1 MSARYYQKNNERFVK
16 GIKIVS
22 RMCREQYKNLSED
35 EKQANWI
42 EKKITLKN
50 GKIKPPHK

>member
-35 EKQANWI
+35 EKHRLI
-42 EKKITLKN
+42 E
-50 GKIKPPHK
+50 